1 MSDTLKVV
9 VKKKFVPT
17 LVEFCLDESMEFN
30 IKPQIFPDTDWE
42 VTLKMADIKTAVVA
56 GMFFRENKIEI
67 AGVDQTKYKKTPAPK
82 KGKEDEE
89 KAEEPKVHEPKT
101 HAHKEEKTEPGMF

>member
-17 LVEFCLDESMEFN
+17 LVEFCLDESMEFTV
-30 IKPQIFPDTDWE
+30 KPQAFPDTDWE
-42 VTLKMADIKTAVVA
+42 VTLKMVDIKTAVVA

-67 AGVDQTKYKKTPAPK
+67 AGVDQQKYKKTPTPK

-89 KAEEPKVHEPKT
+89 KSEESKTHEPKA
-101 HAHKEEKTEPGMF
+101 HSHKEEKTEPGMF

>member
-9 VKKKFVPT
+9 VKKKFIPT

-30 IKPQIFPDTDWE
+30 VKPQAFPDTDWE

-67 AGVDQTKYKKTPAPK
+67 SGVDQQKYKKTPAPK
-82 KGKEDEE
+82 KAKEEE
-89 KAEEPKVHEPKT
+89 AKEEVPKS
-101 HAHKEEKTEPGMF
+101 HAHKEDKTEPGMF